1 MTVKV
6 GINGFGRIGRQ
17 IFRIAW
23 ESHPDQVEVVGV
35 NDITDP
41 QTLATLLKYDSS
53 YGRFPADIEVGDG
66 AFVVDGKQVKA
77 FAERDPSKLP
87 WKDLGVDVVVEAT
100 GIFRD
105 GKQAAVHR
113 EAGGAKKVII
123 SAPAKPADSVD
134 LTIVLG
140 VNQQDY
146 DPDVHHVVSNASCT
160 TNCLAPVAKVLHES
174 FGIRKGLMTT
184 IHSYTNDQRI
194 LDLPHKDLR
203 RARAAAVNMIPTTTG
218 AAKAVALVIP
228 ALEGKFD
235 GFAIRVPT
243 PTVSIVDFVGELEQ
257 DVTKE
262 QVNAALQAAAEGE
275 LKGILGYNEEPLVL
289 MDFKG
294 DSRSSIVDAPLTS
307 VQGGNMVKVIAWYD
321 NEWGYS
327 CRMVDLA
334 QFLMNPR

>member
-41 QTLATLLKYDSS
+41 KTLATLLKYDSN
-53 YGRFPADIEVGDG
+53 YGRFPADIKVGDG
-66 AFVVDGKQVKA
+66 AFVVDGEQVKA

-134 LTIVLG
+134 LTVVLG
-140 VNQQDY
+140 VNQKDY
-146 DPDVHHVVSNASCT
+146 DPGAHHVVSNASCQGT
-160 TNCLAPVAKVLHES
+160 PRQLW
-174 FGIRKGLMTT
+174 
-184 IHSYTNDQRI
+184 HS
-194 LDLPHKDLR
+194 
-203 RARAAAVNMIPTTTG
+203 
-218 AAKAVALVIP
+218 
-228 ALEGKFD
+228 
-235 GFAIRVPT
+235 
-243 PTVSIVDFVGELEQ
+243 
-257 DVTKE
+257 
-262 QVNAALQAAAEGE
+262 
-275 LKGILGYNEEPLVL
+275 
-289 MDFKG
+289 
-294 DSRSSIVDAPLTS
+294 
-307 VQGGNMVKVIAWYD
+307 
-321 NEWGYS
+321 
-327 CRMVDLA
+327 
-334 QFLMNPR
+334 